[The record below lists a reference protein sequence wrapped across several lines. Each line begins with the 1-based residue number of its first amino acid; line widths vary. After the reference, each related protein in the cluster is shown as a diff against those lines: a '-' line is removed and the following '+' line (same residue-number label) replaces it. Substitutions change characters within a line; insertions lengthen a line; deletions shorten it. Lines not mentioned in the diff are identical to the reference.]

1 MTPLAIASPS
11 ACSVA
16 VKVGKRSGLSSL
28 RAYSS
33 QRSASKK
40 SSALLRKPALP
51 ESRSQVVSG
60 FTTTTGAACACSA
73 IDDLLDLFGEE
84 HLVDPLRE
92 PLLVLSGAL
101 HLRLHLPRVRGEE
114 QDAVPHQHRFRNGMG
129 DEKHGKAG
137 VLPEPEKLL
146 LHLAAGERVERGER
160 LVHEQDVRLDR
171 HGAGDRDP
179 LL

>member
-16 VKVGKRSGLSSL
+16 MKVGKRSGLSSL

-33 QRSASKK
+33 HKTARSTSRAVF
-40 SSALLRKPALP
+40 RNPALP
-51 ESRSQVVSG
+51 EIRSQAVSG
-60 FTTTTGAACACSA
+60 FTTTTGAACAWSA

-92 PLLVLSGAL
+92 PLLILSGAL
-101 HLRLHLPRVRGEE
+101 HLPLHLPWMRGEQ

-129 DEKHGKAG
+129 DEKHREAG

-146 LHLAAGERVERGER
+146 LHLAAGERGERGGR
-160 LVHEQDVRLDR
+160 LLPETGGGGRR
-171 HGAGDRDP
+171 P
-179 LL
+179 